1 MSDSILEGFGEPI
14 VEVDEKEFED
24 KLKKISPFDFVN
36 SINYSKENL
45 IASFAVKMVFHLSC
59 LNDFLLFN
67 AKCVFSIIKEIHNNL
82 TILICD

>member
-36 SINYSKENL
+36 SIN
-45 IASFAVKMVFHLSC
+45 
-59 LNDFLLFN
+59 
-67 AKCVFSIIKEIHNNL
+67 
-82 TILICD
+82 